1 VREERLCG
9 RQAQPRFHESQVTIH
24 EPPITRHGSQLT
36 NQIGL
41 RVRSGYANTKM
52 EKTLAIV
59 GAGRVGRVLGRRW
72 RELGWKIG
80 VVVTRS
86 KASSRRAV
94 RFIGE
99 GKPHNGLTRQVLS
112 SQIILI
118 ATPDDAISAVARE
131 LARMGGEELRGRVVL
146 HVSGAQDSRVLA
158 PMKEFGAAV
167 GSMHPLQTF
176 SGVGVPD
183 LAGKVFAVEGD
194 VLAVR
199 AARQIA
205 RALGGSPVQI
215 SSSKKVLYHAAAA
228 LAAGHVLALVE
239 AATQLFISLGMKR
252 SEATRA
258 LLPLTRQVLVNFE
271 RVGPRAAWTGPL
283 ARGDYKVVE
292 SHLRVLHDSREEVA
306 LAYEALNRLAARV
319 LAQDIAGTT
328 AELEKISAALKPKV
342 KARGGNG

>member
-1 VREERLCG
+1 
-9 RQAQPRFHESQVTIH
+9 
-24 EPPITRHGSQLT
+24 
-36 NQIGL
+36 
-41 RVRSGYANTKM
+41 M

-59 GAGRVGRVLGRRW
+59 GAGRVGRALGRRL

-80 VVVTRS
+80 VVATRS
-86 KASSRRAV
+86 EASSRRAV
-94 RFIGE
+94 RFVGE
-99 GKPHNGLTRQVLS
+99 GKPHGRLTRHIVLS
-112 SQIILI
+112 HVILI
-118 ATPDDAISAVARE
+118 ATPDDAISDVARE
-131 LARMGGEELRGRVVL
+131 LARMGGEELRGKVVL
-146 HVSGAQDSRVLA
+146 HTSGAQDSRALA

-194 VLAVR
+194 LVAER

-215 SSSKKVLYHAAAA
+215 GAGKKVLYHAAAV

-239 AATQLFISLGMKR
+239 AATQLLISLGMKR

-258 LLPLTRQVLVNFE
+258 LLPLTRQVLDNFE

-283 ARGDYKVVE
+283 ARGDYKIVE
-292 SHLRVLHDSREEVA
+292 AHLRALHDSQEEVA

-319 LAQDIAGTT
+319 LAQGAAGTA
-328 AELEKISAALKPKV
+328 AEVEKISAAWKPKA
-342 KARGGNG
+342 KARGGH